1 MLHGISKSI
10 RIADCCNSITECFDY
25 RNPEKKTIMKNQ
37 KGLNNL
43 VFICPFHMEKE
54 QLKKF
59 ARIQYPWI

>member
-1 MLHGISKSI
+1 
-10 RIADCCNSITECFDY
+10 
-25 RNPEKKTIMKNQ
+25 MKNQ

-43 VFICPFHMEKE
+43 VFIFPFHMEKE